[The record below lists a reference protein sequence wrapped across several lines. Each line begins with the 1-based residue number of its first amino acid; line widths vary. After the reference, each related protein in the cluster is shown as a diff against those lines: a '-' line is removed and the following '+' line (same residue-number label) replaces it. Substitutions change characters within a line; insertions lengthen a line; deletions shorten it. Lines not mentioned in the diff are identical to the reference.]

1 MDRGWLEEQLASGR
15 SIEAIAS
22 EAGRHPSTVA
32 YWVCKHGLASAH
44 AARHV
49 ARGALDRGVLERL
62 VAEGRSTRE
71 IADEV
76 GRGQT
81 TVRHWL
87 REFGLTTQHPAR
99 RVNAPSDAGDV
110 VTRTCGV
117 HGSTRFVR
125 RSDGNA
131 WRCLRCR
138 AEAVTKRRRLV
149 KEVLVSEAGGSC
161 ALCGY
166 DRFTG
171 ALQFHHIDPDDKRF
185 GLGHLGVARSLAR
198 ARAEARKCVL
208 LCANCHAEVE
218 AGAATIPDGLDRRI
232 T

>member
-1 MDRGWLEEQLASGR
+1 M
-15 SIEAIAS
+15 
-22 EAGRHPSTVA
+22 
-32 YWVCKHGLASAH
+32 CKHGLASAH
-44 AARHV
+44 AASHA

-110 VTRTCGV
+110 VTRICGV

-166 DRFTG
+166 DRFTVRCSSTTSTPTRSVRP
-171 ALQFHHIDPDDKRF
+171 QRPR
-185 GLGHLGVARSLAR
+185 RCSLAR
-198 ARAEARKCVL
+198 ARPRG
-208 LCANCHAEVE
+208 
-218 AGAATIPDGLDRRI
+218 GAKVRAAVRELPRRGRGRSR
-232 T
+232 